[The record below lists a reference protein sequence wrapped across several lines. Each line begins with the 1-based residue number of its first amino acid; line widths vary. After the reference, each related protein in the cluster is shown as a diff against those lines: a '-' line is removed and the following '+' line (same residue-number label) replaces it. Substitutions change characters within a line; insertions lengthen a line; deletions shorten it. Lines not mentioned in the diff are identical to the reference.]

1 MSQIPPKPFD
11 YDRLLADAQ
20 RWRDA
25 WDFLQA
31 AEWIA
36 SKRSS
41 SAAPAITKADWG
53 AFDSSYAEM
62 QQEKKASRP

>member
-1 MSQIPPKPFD
+1 MSYLEDCPHCG
-11 YDRLLADAQ
+11 RVLT
-20 RWRDA
+20 

-41 SAAPAITKADWG
+41 SAAPAITEIDWKN
-53 AFDSSYAEM
+53 FDEAYEEM
-62 QQEKKASRP
+62 QQEKEASR